1 MVRVYPAAFRRK
13 GALQPFS
20 AISGLHEYRLEY
32 IIKYLYMG
40 ERQNENT
47 SEPETDIDY
56 DRHGDPG
63 RAAEDGARVLFDV
76 APAGKA
82 VQNPGETL
90 GSDTPA
96 AQLLSQAYTAVT
108 RVVVQKT
115 EIGGEIFYST
125 LYPVFREQAAGDPAS
140 GGEQQEPLF
149 LIVPYIR
156 SSEVPDYPILFTLQI
171 IVQFSGIFIILL
183 SFGFWISRFYLIY
196 PVTAMSSR
204 TNQISGSL
212 DDIVILD
219 QEADVWLA
227 LTGDQCAI
235 TNIRI
240 THAE

>member
-13 GALQPFS
+13 GALRPFS

-40 ERQNENT
+40 ER
-47 SEPETDIDY
+47 
-56 DRHGDPG
+56 
-63 RAAEDGARVLFDV
+63 
-76 APAGKA
+76 
-82 VQNPGETL
+82 QNPGETL